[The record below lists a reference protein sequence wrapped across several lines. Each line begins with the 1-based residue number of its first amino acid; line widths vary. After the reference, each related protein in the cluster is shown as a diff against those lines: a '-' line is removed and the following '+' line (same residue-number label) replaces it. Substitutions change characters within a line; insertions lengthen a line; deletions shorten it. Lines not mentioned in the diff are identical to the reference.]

1 MNAIE
6 NARLALA
13 EIDLRIQNGEDLN
26 VAASYL
32 EDMLGEAVTGGIP
45 SYELLEMVT
54 AAAKKND
61 LEELDRL
68 MGIDWY

>member
-1 MNAIE
+1 MKAIQ

-13 EIDLRIQNGEDLN
+13 EIELRIQNGEDLN
-26 VAASYL
+26 VAATYL

-54 AAAKKND
+54 VAAKAND
-61 LEELDRL
+61 LTELDRL

>member
-1 MNAIE
+1 MKAIQ

-13 EIDLRIQNGEDLN
+13 EIELRIQNGEDLN

-54 AAAKKND
+54 VAAKAND
-61 LEELDRL
+61 LTELDRL

>member
-1 MNAIE
+1 MKAIQ

-13 EIDLRIQNGEDLN
+13 EIELRIQNGEDLN
-26 VAASYL
+26 VAATYL

-54 AAAKKND
+54 VAAKAND
-61 LEELDRL
+61 LNELDRL